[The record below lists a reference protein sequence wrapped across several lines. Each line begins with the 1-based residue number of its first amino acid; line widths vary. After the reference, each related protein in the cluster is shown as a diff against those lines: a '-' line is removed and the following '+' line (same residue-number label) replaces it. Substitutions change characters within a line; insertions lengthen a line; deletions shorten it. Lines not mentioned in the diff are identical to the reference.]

1 MENRRLSK
9 QLFEQN
15 EKVKT
20 MEKEIDNLHLLIFKI
35 MIMCFYLNFNE
46 RLLENKWINARR
58 YPFVCI
64 TVPKIGLL
72 HGEYEKPQL
81 STKPTEEIVSLV
93 GFCFFHQNIGR
104 NRPLSGALKNQ
115 RFTNAV
121 PMGYNEAGYWNP
133 PRYNRSTGL
142 PRKKRKITWIRKEN
156 GNA

>member
-1 MENRRLSK
+1 MPAYEAPPVLPGGSF
-9 QLFEQN
+9 LTVLPFHTP
-15 EKVKT
+15 VK
-20 MEKEIDNLHLLIFKI
+20 L
-35 MIMCFYLNFNE
+35 
-46 RLLENKWINARR
+46 
-58 YPFVCI
+58 
-64 TVPKIGLL
+64 
-72 HGEYEKPQL
+72 
-81 STKPTEEIVSLV
+81 
-93 GFCFFHQNIGR
+93 GR